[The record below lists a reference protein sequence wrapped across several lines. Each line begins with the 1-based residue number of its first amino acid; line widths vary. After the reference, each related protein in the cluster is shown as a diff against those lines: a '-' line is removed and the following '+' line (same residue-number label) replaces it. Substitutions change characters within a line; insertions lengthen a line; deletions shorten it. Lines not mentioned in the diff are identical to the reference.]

1 MHVAGMFASGTS
13 TRVSKGSVFV
23 SLAPFLKQT
32 LNDTE
37 KQLEIVSQLQ
47 EVPFRGHGMLFF
59 DIFAYGLNQMFVGNS
74 ACLAR
79 EHPTDPF
86 STSQSLTPLV
96 FRAADTAV
104 IKTSQQDAP
113 VMSWPYP
120 GPKITSPLKDQ
131 PSAICTS
138 ALVELPAPSLLR

>member
-1 MHVAGMFASGTS
+1 MHVSGMFASGTS

-74 ACLAR
+74 ACLVVKVSGDR
-79 EHPTDPF
+79 CSFGRHSVPH
-86 STSQSLTPLV
+86 ST
-96 FRAADTAV
+96 
-104 IKTSQQDAP
+104 
-113 VMSWPYP
+113 
-120 GPKITSPLKDQ
+120 
-131 PSAICTS
+131 C
-138 ALVELPAPSLLR
+138 